1 MDGEPL
7 IVLPSARLSV
17 TGDVVCL
24 AALAVAGAGLLAGGA
39 LRRLRPAGSWGAAGA
54 FLLASAALLAAGGRL
69 PAAAVVA
76 GLVLLALSLAGLA
89 SRSDPVSPAEPP
101 RRTGRWSAF
110 LPGATLVAVG
120 ALLLLR
126 AGGPTEVL
134 QAWEPSVLLGLE
146 GEMTDSSTTAA
157 ALTRRLLW
165 QQGLL
170 STGGDSLLYG
180 FPTLLLLSNLSASL
194 FSLRLVA
201 ALFALASL
209 ALCWAFMRR
218 LFGGAAAAAAAVLW
232 CLAPSFFLYG
242 RYATSVTAMWTTL
255 WIALG
260 AVIALL
266 SAPSAARAG
275 LAAVAF
281 YVATL
286 EYAPGRI
293 VVVALLGLVA
303 VVLPIADAPKRTKGL
318 AALVLLALTA
328 LLVGLNAREDRLET
342 FYATR
347 GEHLFGI
354 RHHADAVES
363 YFGHPV
369 PTDLLPWSE
378 TPRLALR
385 IVESNLPVFRAH
397 LAPVAA
403 LPRDGEA
410 LAVDPPPLPLVLR
423 GVVPLVLWGLVRSFR
438 TRAGPP
444 WLPAGLLAAFALA
457 SVPLLLTNRIDVARV
472 GPLLPFLAVWGG
484 LGAADL
490 VTRLA
495 LSAGRPPAF
504 AVALVFVLGGASD
517 VASAINF
524 PSAPRNEVGES
535 LGAGLAAVDGPVRLG
550 VHASYQEIGGAWLR
564 AIDRLRRTKAPV
576 PALLEPGLLEWFV
589 TEAESHPYVAD
600 DLADLARKTP
610 LLLGPSADF
619 SRLRPLLLSRGLTV
633 SPAGTDAFPLLLVRA
648 ERPDSAGQRT
658 K

>member
-7 IVLPSARLSV
+7 IVLPSARLTV
-17 TGDVVCL
+17 TGDILCL
-24 AALAVAGAGLLAGGA
+24 AALAAAGAGLLAGGA
-39 LRRLRPAGSWGAAGA
+39 LRRLRPAGTWGAPGA
-54 FLLASAALLAAGGRL
+54 FLLASAALLAAADRL

-76 GLVLLALSLAGLA
+76 SLALLAISLAGLA
-89 SRSDPVSPAEPP
+89 PPTGPDSRSAPP
-101 RRTGRWSAF
+101 RRTSRWSAF
-110 LPGATLVAVG
+110 LPGAFLVAAG
-120 ALLLLR
+120 AVLLFR
-126 AGGPTEVL
+126 AGGSMEVL

-146 GEMTDSSTTAA
+146 GEMTDGSTTAA
-157 ALTRRLLW
+157 ALGRRLLW

-180 FPTLLLLSNLSASL
+180 FPTLLLLSGLSASL

-201 ALFALASL
+201 AVLALASL

-218 LFGGAAAAAAAVLW
+218 LFGGGAAAAAAVLW
-232 CLAPSFFLYG
+232 CLAPTFFLYG
-242 RYATSVTAMWTTL
+242 RYATSLTAMWTTL
-255 WIALG
+255 WLALW
-260 AVIALL
+260 AVTALL
-266 SAPSAARAG
+266 SAPSPARAG
-275 LAAVAF
+275 LAAVAL

-293 VVVALLGLVA
+293 VVIALLGLVA
-303 VVLPIADAPKRTKGL
+303 VILPFAEAPKRRKGL
-318 AALVLLALTA
+318 AALVLIASAALF
-328 LLVGLNAREDRLET
+328 VGLNAREDRIET

-354 RHHADAVES
+354 RHHADMVES
-363 YFGHPV
+363 YFGHAV

-397 LAPVAA
+397 LAPVSP

-438 TRAGPP
+438 TQAGSP
-444 WLPAGLLAAFALA
+444 WLPAGLLAAFTLA

-490 VTRLA
+490 VTRLSRA
-495 LSAGRPPAF
+495 AGRPLAS
-504 AVALVFVLGGASD
+504 AAALVFVLGGASD

-524 PSAPRNEVGES
+524 PSEPRNEVGES
-535 LGAGLAAVDGPVRLG
+535 LGAGLAVVDGPVRLG
-550 VHASYQEIGGAWLR
+550 VRASYQEIGGAWLL

-589 TEAESHPYVAD
+589 TEGESHSYVVD
-600 DLADLARKTP
+600 DLAALARHTP

-619 SRLRPLLLSRGLTV
+619 SRLQPLLLSRGLTV
-633 SPAGTDAFPLLLVRA
+633 SPVGTDAFPLLLVRA
-648 ERPDSAGQRT
+648 ESPDSARQRT